1 MMVSGAKKGE
11 VTAYLSLIFILFISF
26 VGGIMESA
34 SVQMAKNY
42 RRADMNR
49 AMESVFA
56 EYQKELLDEYE
67 IFALEATY
75 ETGTYG
81 ERNIKKRLEFYGAE
95 GMEQSVK
102 RLSLLTDHG
111 GQPFLEQVAVYMEEK
126 YGMDKVKDLT
136 GKSADWKTQEEEA
149 EKYEENEKK
158 QQGEL
163 DQLLEENEGELPEK
177 DNPIAH
183 VAGLKKSSLLELV
196 MPKGKEVSDKQM
208 NLADTLEYRGK
219 REGYG
224 DFSDVSE
231 GIGKLDHLLLGE
243 YLMEHFPDATKAGQ
257 KGDLL
262 DYQLEYFLEGKGSDR
277 ENLEAVVKKLLML
290 RFVPNY
296 IYLQGNAAKKAEAK
310 AMALSLCAVLAVPAV
325 TEAAAQAILLAWA
338 YGESLVDIRSLLGGG
353 KIPLVKSD
361 ENWQLSLSGLLKLG
375 EDGDL
380 NDGKDCKEGL
390 GYRDYVRML
399 LFLTS
404 KEKLGLRALD
414 MIEGTLRGR
423 FGLVFFRADQCISKI
438 EMKSTCKLRRGITY
452 QFPTYY
458 GYR

>member
-149 EKYEENEKK
+149 GKYEENEKK

-183 VAGLKKSSLLELV
+183 VAGLKKSSLPELV

-243 YLMEHFPDATKAGQ
+243 YLMEHFPDATKAGR

-296 IYLQGNAAKKAEAK
+296 IYLQGNAAKKQK
-310 AMALSLCAVLAVPAV
+310 RRR
-325 TEAAAQAILLAWA
+325 WH
-338 YGESLVDIRSLLGGG
+338 
-353 KIPLVKSD
+353 
-361 ENWQLSLSGLLKLG
+361 
-375 EDGDL
+375 
-380 NDGKDCKEGL
+380 
-390 GYRDYVRML
+390 YRFVR
-399 LFLTS
+399 FLQ
-404 KEKLGLRALD
+404 
-414 MIEGTLRGR
+414 
-423 FGLVFFRADQCISKI
+423 FR
-438 EMKSTCKLRRGITY
+438 R
-452 QFPTYY
+452 
-458 GYR
+458 